1 VRSPEIGHALDMR
14 TLAALTMLIACGAT
28 ATSISAGSTSSAGS
42 AGKAYLRLVDRD
54 PLTVQGR
61 AFKPR
66 ERVRVIASVPD
77 AGQTMTSGSEIV
89 RKTVRATVTGSF
101 RVSFSEITVDRCSLV
116 RVTSVG
122 ARGSMAVMKVLPSPM
137 CAPAQS
143 P

>member
-1 VRSPEIGHALDMR
+1 MR

-28 ATSISAGSTSSAGS
+28 ATSISAGSS
-42 AGKAYLRLVDRD
+42 GKPYLRVVDRD
-54 PLTVQGR
+54 PLTIQGR
-61 AFKPR
+61 AFKSR

-77 AGQTMTSGSEIV
+77 ASQTMTSGSEVV